1 MWQPWTRYAIHYER
15 SRGGWHSHPLVSCLN
30 PSYRRHLLTSS
41 RTTDWTLYCKLL
53 LTSLALCS
61 ELLFIDS
68 LLLLFQLHHLFED
81 SKEILVCING
91 FVLCITF
98 VYFKMRQKNSNFTSQ
113 KQVSL
118 LTANILQ
125 NSQTYYTIHLHPEE
139 WTGMRNF
146 CCNESL
152 SLTKLPAVEI

>member
-1 MWQPWTRYAIHYER
+1 MRYIMNAVVAVGTHIRLFLVWTRPTAAISWQVHE
-15 SRGGWHSHPLVSCLN
+15 
-30 PSYRRHLLTSS
+30 LLIE
-41 RTTDWTLYCKLL
+41 LYTANYYLL
-53 LTSLALCS
+53 LWLFVLNCF
-61 ELLFIDS
+61 FIDS